1 MFFFTKSYGM
11 FSISVVDAL
20 HSSAALWN
28 WLPGNQDGKYR
39 RKGIELMRLAPG
51 NIEFVIRVI
60 ALSAL
65 CRNGSSLDAIWY
77 PYRVDMIIAAAML
90 FVYHRVSK

>member
-11 FSISVVDAL
+11 SSISVVDAL

-28 WLPGNQDGKYR
+28 WLPGNQDGRYR

-60 ALSAL
+60 ALSAFS
-65 CRNGSSLDAIWY
+65 RNGSSLDAIWY
-77 PYRVDMIIAAAML
+77 PYKVVMIIAAAIL
-90 FVYHRVSK
+90 FVHCKVSI

>member
-1 MFFFTKSYGM
+1 MSN
-11 FSISVVDAL
+11 ISVVNAL

-28 WLPGNQDGKYR
+28 WLPGNQDGRNR

-51 NIEFVIRVI
+51 NIEFVISVI

-65 CRNGSSLDAIWY
+65 CRNGSSLGAIWY
-77 PYRVDMIIAAAML
+77 PYKVVMIIAAAIL
-90 FVYHRVSK
+90 FTYCEVNK